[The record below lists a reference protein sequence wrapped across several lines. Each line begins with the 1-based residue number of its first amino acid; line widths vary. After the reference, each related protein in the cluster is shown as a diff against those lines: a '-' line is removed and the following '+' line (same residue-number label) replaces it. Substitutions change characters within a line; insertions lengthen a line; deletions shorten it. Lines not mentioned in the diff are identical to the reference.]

1 MTVRLRTASD
11 LDVPAVG
18 APHHR
23 SRVSAYAG
31 LVTPEALTFGSAPA
45 LGEWWAER
53 RRWEA
58 DTHQA
63 QYAGT
68 AAR

>member
-1 MTVRLRTASD
+1 MTVRLRTAND
-11 LDVPAVG
+11 HDVPAVG

-23 SRVSAYAG
+23 SWASAYAG
-31 LVTPEALTFGSAPA
+31 LVTPEALTFGSAPVLA
-45 LGEWWAER
+45 EWWAER
-53 RRWEA
+53 RCWEA

-63 QYAGT
+63 QGPWT